1 MFYRNFNPS
10 ITFSK
15 PLKGDDIAKCMA
27 DNQEPKAVEP
37 KVEEIKAEEPLKNQE
52 KNNNQPEGIHI

>member
-1 MFYRNFNPS
+1 MP
-10 ITFSK
+10 FSK
-15 PLKGDDIAKCMA
+15 PLIGDDIAKCMA
-27 DNQEPKAVEP
+27 DNQEPKANEP